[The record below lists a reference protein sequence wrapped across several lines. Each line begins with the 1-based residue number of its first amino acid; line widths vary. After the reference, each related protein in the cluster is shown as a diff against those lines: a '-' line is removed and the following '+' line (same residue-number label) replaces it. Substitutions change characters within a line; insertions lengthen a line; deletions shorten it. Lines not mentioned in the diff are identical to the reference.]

1 MVIKRQTGQ
10 SWEVRHVQVARYDR
24 ILDAGRERTARWYCL
39 TMTMNNTQR
48 DTAPQ
53 PKDYA
58 RLLKNCFGDVAA
70 APSEEYPERYNVR
83 GSDGLHFIAE
93 LRKVTS

>member
-24 ILDAGRERTARWYCL
+24 ILDAERERTARWDCL
-39 TMTMNNTQR
+39 TMT
-48 DTAPQ
+48 

>member
-10 SWEVRHVQVARYDR
+10 SWEVRHLQVARYDR
-24 ILDAGRERTARWYCL
+24 ILDAGRERPTRWDCL
-39 TMTMNNTQR
+39 TMT
-48 DTAPQ
+48 